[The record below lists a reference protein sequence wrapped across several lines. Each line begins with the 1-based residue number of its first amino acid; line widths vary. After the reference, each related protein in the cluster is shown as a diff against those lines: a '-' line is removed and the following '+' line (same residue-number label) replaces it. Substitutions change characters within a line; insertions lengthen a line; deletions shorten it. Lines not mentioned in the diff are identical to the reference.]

1 MNQHQ
6 NSEQRHTTSK
16 TNSFHFEDA
25 YVNLAYENNSNSPDD
40 TQQNSDD
47 PQMDKIQELGS
58 VLTDN
63 GKHKIHCL
71 TIIGQIEGHYVLPS
85 QNKTTKYEHIIP
97 QLVAIEEEPEIE
109 GLLILLN
116 TVGGDVEAG
125 LALAE
130 LFAGMKKPT
139 VSLVLGGGHSIGV
152 PLAVAAQKSFIAPSA
167 TMTIHPVR
175 MNGLTLGVPQTFEY
189 FQKMQQ
195 RITTFVSK
203 HSKMNPERFYQLAMN
218 TEELVMDVGTVLDG
232 PDAVKEGLIDGLGS
246 LSDALECLYE
256 MIDNNKKEHG
266 HAEHT
271 EEHSSV
277 EGQPSV
283 EEQPAVK
290 SSHAD
295 TEKKTKKRTTKK

>member
-1 MNQHQ
+1 
-6 NSEQRHTTSK
+6 
-16 TNSFHFEDA
+16 
-25 YVNLAYENNSNSPDD
+25 
-40 TQQNSDD
+40 
-47 PQMDKIQELGS
+47 
-58 VLTDN
+58 
-63 GKHKIHCL
+63 
-71 TIIGQIEGHYVLPS
+71 
-85 QNKTTKYEHIIP
+85 
-97 QLVAIEEEPEIE
+97 
-109 GLLILLN
+109 
-116 TVGGDVEAG
+116 
-125 LALAE
+125 
-130 LFAGMKKPT
+130 MKKPT

-203 HSKMNPERFYQLAMN
+203 YSKMNPERFYQLAMN

-256 MIDNNKKEHG
+256 MIDNNKKDHG
-266 HAEHT
+266 HAEYT
-271 EEHSSV
+271 

-283 EEQPAVK
+283 EEKAAMK
-290 SSHAD
+290 SNHAD
-295 TEKKTKKRTTKK
+295 TKKKTKKRTTKK

>member
-6 NSEQRHTTSK
+6 NPEQRHTTSK
-16 TNSFHFEDA
+16 TDSFHFEDA
-25 YVNLAYENNSNSPDD
+25 YVNLAYENNSNFPDD

-47 PQMDKIQELGS
+47 PQMDKIQEMGS

-71 TIIGQIEGHYVLPS
+71 TIIGQIEGHYVLPR
-85 QNKTTKYEHIIP
+85 
-97 QLVAIEEEPEIE
+97 
-109 GLLILLN
+109 
-116 TVGGDVEAG
+116 
-125 LALAE
+125 AE

-232 PDAVKEGLIDGLGS
+232 SDAVKEGLIDGLGS

-256 MIDNNKKEHG
+256 MIDNNKEDHG
-266 HAEHT
+266 YAEHT

-277 EGQPSV
+277 EKQL
-283 EEQPAVK
+283 AVR
-290 SSHAD
+290 SSHANTD
-295 TEKKTKKRTTKK
+295 KKIKKRTTKK